1 MSDQNKITNKDTDPK
16 LDGIKESAEV
26 QETEEIKNCECID
39 AEENAENNEPS
50 KNLDTEKSDSGDAND
65 VVTAYDSHAVSDDI
79 NAINKNVGK
88 PPFEAFAK
96 SIFDYVEIFVIA
108 IFAVMVLFTF
118 AFRLCRVD
126 GPSMENTLFDGER
139 LIISNL
145 FYEPDYG
152 DIVVFHQ
159 TSESVDAF
167 NEPIIKRIIAKSGDK
182 VDIDFDTW
190 SLYVNGN
197 LVTED
202 YKKLEGFYT
211 LKADYA
217 FPVEVPEGYVFVMG
231 DNRNH
236 SSDSRSSE
244 IGFVDERRILGRVI
258 VRLSPL
264 DRFGRVE

>member
-1 MSDQNKITNKDTDPK
+1 MSDQNKITDESSGSNIDC
-16 LDGIKESAEV
+16 IKEPT
-26 QETEEIKNCECID
+26 ETKNTEDVDAIKDADSEEL
-39 AEENAENNEPS
+39 S
-50 KNLDTEKSDSGDAND
+50 KSLGTEKSDDTVLQLNRSATSDRNIDEND
-65 VVTAYDSHAVSDDI
+65 E
-79 NAINKNVGK
+79 NVGK

-118 AFRLCRVD
+118 VFRLCRVD
-126 GPSMENTLFDGER
+126 GPSMEDTLFDGER

-159 TSESVDAF
+159 TSKSVDAF
-167 NEPIIKRIIAKSGDK
+167 NEPIIKRVIAKSGDT

-190 SLYVNGN
+190 SLYVNGE
-197 LVTED
+197 LVIED
-202 YKKLEGFYT
+202 YRKLEGFYT
-211 LKADYA
+211 LRSDYA

-258 VRLSPL
+258 VRISPL
-264 DRFGRVE
+264 DRFGKVE